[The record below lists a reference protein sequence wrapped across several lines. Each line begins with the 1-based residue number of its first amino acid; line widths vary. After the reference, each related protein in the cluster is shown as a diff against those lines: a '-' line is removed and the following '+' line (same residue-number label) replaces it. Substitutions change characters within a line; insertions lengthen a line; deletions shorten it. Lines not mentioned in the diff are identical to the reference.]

1 MNNIS
6 TFTRI
11 ITILLYNISIRR
23 KERKK
28 GKNDVQSRE
37 TERERFIR
45 GKLRISKRQD
55 KLLLPGIRVS
65 SAIAGCKLGKLT
77 KKLALFLKSHLHLK
91 RGCLGE
97 GGESFLKRLR
107 DRRRRGRRI
116 RKGG

>member
-1 MNNIS
+1 MM
-6 TFTRI
+6 F
-11 ITILLYNISIRR
+11 
-23 KERKK
+23 KAQPKK
-28 GKNDVQSRE
+28 
-37 TERERFIR
+37 RERFIR

-55 KLLLPGIRVS
+55 KLVLPGIRVS

-97 GGESFLKRLR
+97 GGGSFLKRLR

>member
-23 KERKK
+23 KKRKK

-55 KLLLPGIRVS
+55 KLVLPGIRVS
-65 SAIAGCKLGKLT
+65 SAITVQTWKVDKKVGVVFEIALT
-77 KKLALFLKSHLHLK
+77 FETRVSRGGGRVLFKAFK
-91 RGCLGE
+91 RQE
-97 GGESFLKRLR
+97 ATKEEDS
-107 DRRRRGRRI
+107 
-116 RKGG
+116 